1 MERPNPVR
9 IVITCSWAPCHCSNI
24 LCVNTCICM
33 CCHRN
38 EEIDP
43 AIEAHLEENK
53 GFIDNF
59 ARGTAHMF
67 RYVCVGGRG
76 GELVN
81 CNFLCLYGAHN
92 THTRTQPPY
101 THTHS
106 SEALKNFLKINKL
119 SHVIRAH
126 ECKAAGF
133 QIQQHGR
140 LLTVF
145 SSSHYCGST
154 NEAACVLVDN
164 KKIRTIRLDTT

>member
-1 MERPNPVR
+1 MSV
-9 IVITCSWAPCHCSNI
+9 C
-24 LCVNTCICM
+24 
-33 CCHRN
+33 
-38 EEIDP
+38 
-43 AIEAHLEENK
+43 
-53 GFIDNF
+53 
-59 ARGTAHMF
+59 
-67 RYVCVGGRG
+67 VCVGGG
-76 GELVN
+76 GGGGLANLGSLQFYV
-81 CNFLCLYGAHN
+81 FVWSN
-92 THTRTQPPY
+92 THTH